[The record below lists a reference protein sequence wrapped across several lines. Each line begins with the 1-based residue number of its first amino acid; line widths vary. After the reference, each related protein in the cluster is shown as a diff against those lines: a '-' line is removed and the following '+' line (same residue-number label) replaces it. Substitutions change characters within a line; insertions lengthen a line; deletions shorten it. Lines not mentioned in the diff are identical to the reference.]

1 MRGAACL
8 AMALLAALPAQAA
21 SPPAGA
27 SSCSGCHPPRPS
39 TATPVPPLAGRAPAE
54 IVAALRA
61 FRSGARPSTVMGRI
75 AEGFTDAE
83 AAAIA
88 AWYSGEPR

>member
-1 MRGAACL
+1 
-8 AMALLAALPAQAA
+8 
-21 SPPAGA
+21 
-27 SSCSGCHPPRPS
+27 
-39 TATPVPPLAGRAPAE
+39 VPPLAGRAPAE